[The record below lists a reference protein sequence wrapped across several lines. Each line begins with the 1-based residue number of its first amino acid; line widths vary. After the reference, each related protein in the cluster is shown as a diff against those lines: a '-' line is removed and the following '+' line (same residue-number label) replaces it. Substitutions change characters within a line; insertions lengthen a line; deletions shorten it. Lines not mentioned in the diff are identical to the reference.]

1 VLGPFDMR
9 ASILV
14 VTALLA
20 SCANAPTISDLLP
33 FGRSTEPRVRTGPVE
48 QSDYNDQAAGWET
61 MRPAEGTP
69 VLYGRDGSPVGT
81 SPTGEVVE
89 SPAPLN
95 PGVQENGGSRGVI
108 LDLYGELKND
118 HEELLA
124 EFDAVV
130 EENDAATK
138 TMSQQTARIAELERQ
153 VATLTQR
160 NSELEASELELAGRL
175 AQSQIGRLE
184 AERALLE
191 ASLEWRRMNAANTRA
206 TTTPEEPRR

>member
-1 VLGPFDMR
+1 MR

-20 SCANAPTISDLLP
+20 SCATGPTFSDLQP
-33 FGRSTEPRVRTGPVE
+33 SGGSSEPRVRTGPVE
-48 QSDYNDQAAGWET
+48 QSSYNDQAAGWESI
-61 MRPAEGTP
+61 RPAEGTP

-95 PGVQENGGSRGVI
+95 PGVEQSGGSRGVI
-108 LDLYGELKND
+108 LDLYGKLKDD
-118 HEELLA
+118 HEELLV
-124 EFDAVV
+124 EFDEVV
-130 EENDAATK
+130 DENEAATK
-138 TMSQQTARIAELERQ
+138 IMSQQTARIAELERQ

-160 NSELEASELELAGRL
+160 NGELEATQLELAGRL
-175 AQSQIGRLE
+175 AQAQIGRLE

-191 ASLEWRRMNAANTRA
+191 ASLEWRRMNAANTR
-206 TTTPEEPRR
+206 TTTPEEQRR